1 MNFPIYRKYDNDKSF
16 FKITSSE
23 HFLELKITGS
33 QKEEFEFKVNIHPDR
48 IFIQDMIA
56 MENRHWVESSAEE
69 FEQIR
74 SR

>member
-1 MNFPIYRKYDNDKSF
+1 MNFPIYRKYYNDKSF
-16 FKITSSE
+16 FKINSSK

-33 QKEEFEFKVNIHPDR
+33 QKEEFEFKAKIHPDR
-48 IFIQDMIA
+48 VFIQDMIA
-56 MENRHWVESSAEE
+56 MENGHWVESSAEE